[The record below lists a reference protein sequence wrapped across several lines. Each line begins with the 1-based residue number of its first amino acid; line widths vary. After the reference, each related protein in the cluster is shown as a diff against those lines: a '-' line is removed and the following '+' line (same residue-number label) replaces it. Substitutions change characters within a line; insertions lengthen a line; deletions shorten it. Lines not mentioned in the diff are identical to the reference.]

1 MLILRREEG
10 ESLVIDQKI
19 SVTILSI
26 EPGGTVNIGINAPKD
41 ILILR
46 SELQQA
52 ASANQD
58 AAQAAQMVE
67 SPQLL
72 KNLEY
77 ALLHS
82 GSPGEPEHHN

>member
-1 MLILRREEG
+1 MLLLRRNEG
-10 ESLVIDQKI
+10 ASLAIDQQTR
-19 SVTILSI
+19 VTILSI
-26 EPGGTVNIGINAPKD
+26 APGGTAHSGLNAPKD

-67 SPQLL
+67 
-72 KNLEY
+72 
-77 ALLHS
+77 
-82 GSPGEPEHHN
+82 